1 VLLGFVSGLCPGVPV
16 LRPDRSEDAPD
27 LDMRADALLMAVA
40 VGAGRDLLTLI
51 CHQRNTLGMGPRSYR
66 FGD

>member
-1 VLLGFVSGLCPGVPV
+1 
-16 LRPDRSEDAPD
+16 
-27 LDMRADALLMAVA
+27 MRADALLMAVA